1 MWKPKILTASC
12 KITLKVRIYESNQTE
27 NKNLSSLLKPE
38 ILQNEVFIKQ

>member
-1 MWKPKILTASC
+1 MWKPKILIGSC

-38 ILQNEVFIKQ
+38 FLQPEVFIKQ